1 MDPVREF
8 WSRRAPRE
16 KLALSVAAA
25 VAVAAIAYESLI
37 APAAAGV
44 DRLRRSLPATRAQSA
59 RLEAMLSD
67 ARILQ
72 AKPPAARASAQDGRA
87 FVERSL
93 AAAGLKATRIV
104 PLSNGDLQLTFGN
117 VPYATWSAWLAQ
129 TERDLGAR
137 AAAVSASATSTPGNT
152 DIELSLRL
160 APR

>member
-16 KLALSVAAA
+16 KLALSAAAGVAA
-25 VAVAAIAYESLI
+25 VAIAYQVLI
-37 APAAAGV
+37 APAATGV
-44 DRLRRSLPATRAQSA
+44 DRLRRSLPATRAQA
-59 RLEAMLSD
+59 AQLEAMLSD
-67 ARILQ
+67 ARGLQ
-72 AKPPAARASAQDGRA
+72 AKPAAARSSTQDGRA
-87 FVERSL
+87 FIERSL

-137 AAAVSASATSTPGNT
+137 AVAVSANATQTPGGT